1 MRFVRVALHRVAG
14 LRKARPSDPA
24 ADRRSPLR
32 SKRSARNVEAE
43 TFVHWKTVSSPSSY
57 PVVRRTGRSSMSK
70 AAACRPTTLAHRH
83 LHRLPS
89 LRAPAIVTQ
98 PVVEK
103 IRYVKGRIQLQYRKS
118 RPR

>member
-57 PVVRRTGRSSMSK
+57 PVVRRAGRFDGEGGDVPADDAGAS
-70 AAACRPTTLAHRH
+70 
-83 LHRLPS
+83 
-89 LRAPAIVTQ
+89 AP
-98 PVVEK
+98 P
-103 IRYVKGRIQLQYRKS
+103 
-118 RPR
+118 